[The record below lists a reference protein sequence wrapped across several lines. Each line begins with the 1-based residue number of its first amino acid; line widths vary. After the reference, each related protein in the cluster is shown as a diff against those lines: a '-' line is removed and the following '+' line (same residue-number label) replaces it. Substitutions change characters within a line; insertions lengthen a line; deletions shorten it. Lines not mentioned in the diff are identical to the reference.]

1 MNCKGDY
8 MNCKVYRT
16 VSQFYYP
23 EFGWRCYPKKG
34 CKARVSRIKIQYQLI
49 NESGVIVDNGEE
61 EFSAKR
67 VKSKQLV
74 NYAYEVRSNGKV
86 VGMETFISTP
96 DEHNE
101 VLNRLRLIYKNYEN
115 VELNNIPL
123 YTYSLIT
130 SLKLNNEFNFY

>member
-1 MNCKGDY
+1 

-23 EFGWRCYPKKG
+23 EFGWRGYPKKG

-49 NESGVIVDNGEE
+49 NEDGVVIDTGEE

-74 NYAYEVRSNGKV
+74 NYVYEVRSNGKV

-96 DEHNE
+96 DDSHNE
-101 VLNRLRLIYKNYEN
+101 VLNRLRLIYKGYEN
-115 VELNNIPL
+115 VEFNNIPL
-123 YTYSLIT
+123 YTYLLIT

>member
-1 MNCKGDY
+1 

-16 VSQFYYP
+16 VSQLYYT
-23 EFGWRCYPKKG
+23 EFGWRGYPKKG

-49 NESGVIVDNGEE
+49 NENGVIVDTGEE

-115 VELNNIPL
+115 VEINNIPL